1 MKKNII
7 VLFVLVI
14 FSMTSCASL
23 SKIGKG
29 TMIGGLTGCLTG
41 LLAGAAYDEAIKKKA
56 SGGSINDVVK
66 SAFGK
71 KKKAGTKGKA
81 VGLAAGC
88 AIGLGVGLYFDLM
101 KDDIKEDLESK
112 KIGVAE
118 VKGAEGEIEQL
129 NLKLGEQAIK
139 FDPGKAEIPGSG
151 KATLDQIAE
160 TVKAYPDTKLN
171 ITGHTDASGNADANR
186 RLSQMRADS
195 VKDYLKAQGVSGDQI
210 GESTGVGSDRL
221 APGASPNDPANRRV
235 ELAITAG

>member
-1 MKKNII
+1 MKKKI
-7 VLFVLVI
+7 VVLMTLVI
-14 FSMTSCASL
+14 FSMVSCETL
-23 SKIGKG
+23 SKIGKN
-29 TMIGGLTGCLTG
+29 TAIGALTGCLGG

-71 KKKAGTKGKA
+71 KKKAG
-81 VGLAAGC
+81 C
-88 AIGLGVGLYFDLM
+88 ALGLGAGLYFDLM

-118 VKGAEGEIEQL
+118 VRGADGDIEAL
-129 NLKLGEQAIK
+129 SLKLGEQAIK

-151 KATLDQIAE
+151 KSTLDKIAE
-160 TVKAYPDTKLN
+160 SMKAYPDTKLN
-171 ITGHTDASGNADANR
+171 ITGHTDASGDPAANK
-186 RLSQMRADS
+186 RLSQMRADA
-195 VKDYLKAQGVSGDQI
+195 VKDYLMSQGVTAEQI
-210 GESTGVGSDRL
+210 GGSTGIGSDRL

>member
-1 MKKNII
+1 MKKNIT
-7 VLFVLVI
+7 VLFVLAI
-14 FSMTSCASL
+14 FSVTSCASL

-29 TMIGGLTGCLTG
+29 TVIGGLTGCLTG

-56 SGGSINDVVK
+56 SGGKIDDVVK
-66 SAFGK
+66 AAFGK
-71 KKKAGTKGKA
+71 KKKSGTKGKA

-101 KDDIKEDLESK
+101 KDDIKEDLEAK

-118 VKGAEGEIEQL
+118 VRGSEGDIEAL

-151 KATLDQIAE
+151 RATLDQIAE
-160 TVKAYPDTKLN
+160 TIKSYPDTKIN
-171 ITGHTDASGNADANR
+171 ITGHTDSSGNPDANR

-195 VKDYLKAQGVSGDQI
+195 VKEYLKSQGVTSDQI
-210 GESTGVGSDRL
+210 GESTGVGSDRPI
-221 APGASPNDPANRRV
+221 PGASATDPANRRV
-235 ELAITAG
+235 ELAVTAG

>member
-118 VKGAEGEIEQL
+118 VKGSEGEIEQL
-129 NLKLGEQAIK
+129 NLKLGEQAVK

-160 TVKAYPDTKLN
+160 TIKSYPDTKIN
-171 ITGHTDASGNADANR
+171 ITGHTDASGNADANK

-195 VKDYLKAQGVSGDQI
+195 VKDYLKSQGVSSDQI
-210 GESTGVGSDRL
+210 GESIGVGSDRL
-221 APGASPNDPANRRV
+221 APGASPNDPADRKSV
-235 ELAITAG
+235 V